1 MSLQLNLGQGGSEE
15 GESGDT
21 SPVTR
26 SQIFLGLLIFL
37 ALNGH
42 QLIISAIFQ
51 SFELIPIG
59 KLSLMPAA
67 LNEIAG
73 LSGSVFLIALKISA
87 PVIVTLFIVDILTGV
102 MGRTIPQSNP
112 YLSFIPLRLGAGLL
126 ILALS
131 FPVFG
136 TIMDKLILETDS
148 KLIEVLKNLK

>member
-1 MSLQLNLGQGGSEE
+1 
-15 GESGDT
+15 
-21 SPVTR
+21 
-26 SQIFLGLLIFL
+26 LGLLVFL

-42 QLIISAIFQ
+42 HLIISAVFQ

-59 KLSLMPAA
+59 RLSLTPAA
-67 LNEIAG
+67 LNGIAG

-87 PVIVTLFIVDILTGV
+87 PVIITLFIVDILTGV
-102 MGRTIPQSNP
+102 MGRTIPNSNLYQS
-112 YLSFIPLRLGAGLL
+112 FMPLRLGAGLL